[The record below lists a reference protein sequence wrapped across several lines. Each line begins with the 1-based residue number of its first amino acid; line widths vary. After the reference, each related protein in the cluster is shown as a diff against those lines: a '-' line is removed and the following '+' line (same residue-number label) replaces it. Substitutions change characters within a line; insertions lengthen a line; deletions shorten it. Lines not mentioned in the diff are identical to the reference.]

1 MIYAL
6 IPKLQDSA
14 LYQLLVDVLRKAVD
28 GTRRPLFVDEIN
40 QRVLV
45 GAIGPSASNIGK
57 VEVTGGD
64 VKVVTTGYGVV
75 IPNRSGTAYYRLI
88 MEDNGA
94 ISADPL

>member
-6 IPKLQDSA
+6 IPRLQDSA
-14 LYQLLVDVLRKAVD
+14 LYQFLTDILRRAVD
-28 GTRRPLFVDEIN
+28 GTRRPLVVDEVN

-45 GAIGPSASNIGK
+45 GAAAASTTNIGK

-64 VKVVTTGYGVV
+64 VKVISTGYGVV

-88 MEDNGA
+88 MEDNGV